1 MRMES
6 GCPKLVY
13 GDGCSQFLRS
23 ALQGFGGHLSGVPLR
38 VADPHSSH
46 SLQVVLVN
54 RSSLSGMAPAVPYT
68 PQPKPSIYLRLR
80 RPCGWKEVTPCGCWG
95 MVAASSFVRHC
106 KASGN
111 TLAVFPFALQILTP
125 VTRCKLYWSII
136 LHLAVWLQLFRIL
149 HSPSQAYT
157 CAYGT
162 HADGRKLPHAGAGGR
177 LQPFRSGNLARLR
190 GTP

>member
-1 MRMES
+1 MNKKS
-6 GCPKLVY
+6 CLKLIQVN
-13 GDGCSQFLRS
+13 STARF
-23 ALQGFGGHLSGVPLR
+23 AR
-38 VADPHSSH
+38 V
-46 SLQVVLVN
+46 L
-54 RSSLSGMAPAVPYT
+54 
-68 PQPKPSIYLRLR
+68 
-80 RPCGWKEVTPCGCWG
+80 PCGWRVVAPSWLLG

-125 VTRCKLYWSII
+125 VTRCKLYWSIV

-157 CAYGT
+157 CAYGA
-162 HADGRKLPHAGAGGR
+162 HADGRKLPHAEAGGW
-177 LQPFRSGNLARLR
+177 LQPVRSVKLARLR